1 MPRRKTNNY
10 IDNKKMLAAFVE
22 HKKKADEAKEKG
34 LPPPQISNY
43 LGECFTLLVEK
54 IASRGNFASYT
65 YIDEM
70 KDDGIE
76 SCVMGANNFD
86 PSKTSNPFGYF
97 SKTIWMAFLRRI
109 EKEHKET
116 YIKFKS
122 KEMMMLSTDEDLSIN
137 GSGDNL
143 KIMDNVITNFEEK
156 VAKKRNKSKNI
167 ELKKNGTRFIRK
179 KKLPD
184 QDYDEEDNSKQNTDL
199 RLIAE
204 YIARG
209 KRIKYIPYGVRSTD
223 IPEDKNDVEES
234 ILPKEE
240 LDTLIDVEED
250 YNDFE

>member
-1 MPRRKTNNY
+1 MPRRKSNDY
-10 IDNKKMLAAFVE
+10 IDNKKMYAAFVE
-22 HKKKADEAKEKG
+22 HRKNLDEAREKG
-34 LPPPQISNY
+34 LPSPQISNY
-43 LGECFTLLVEK
+43 LGECFVLLVNR

-76 SCVMGANNFD
+76 SCVMGANTFD
-86 PSKTSNPFGYF
+86 PSKTNNPFGYF

-109 EKEHKET
+109 ESEHKQT

-122 KEMMMLSTDEDLSIN
+122 KEMMILSTDEDLSIN

-143 KIMDNVITNFEEK
+143 KIMDNVINNFEEK
-156 VAKKRNKSKNI
+156 IAKKRNKSKSI

-179 KKLPD
+179 KKAAERTD
-184 QDYDEEDNSKQNTDL
+184 EDYDQPKQNTDL
-199 RLIAE
+199 MLIAN
-204 YIARG
+204 YIAKG
-209 KRIKYIPYGVRSTD
+209 NKINYIPYGVRSTD
-223 IPEDKNDVEES
+223 IPEDKNDVEEN

-240 LDTLIDVEED
+240 LDTLVDVEED